1 MDQTPFTN
9 MAQDFGTAFGA
20 GTQSAVTSLLSAVAQ
35 PLMAC
40 VTLWIII
47 QGILVMR
54 GDMDARGG
62 ITRIIK
68 VAFVVGILTSSGLY
82 TTYVQNLFITVIPN
96 WFATA
101 AGGSA
106 TAINNTPATFDNM
119 WQVTEHTIETVAGQ
133 ISYYDIIDAVSL
145 AMIELVLM
153 VLLVVT
159 FAIYEFA
166 TIITGIMVAIGPIMI
181 VGYLFEATKGVTDRW
196 IGKLITYSLLVLLI
210 NITLNIVLVGEKAYM
225 RVILTQQ
232 ASGLAAVPVE
242 LKILIELA
250 MFFAMGAFI
259 IISLPAI
266 AATLGGGLGVSP
278 GAAIMNTISNIATGG
293 ASKAARM
300 AAPKP
305 KPKG

>member
-9 MAQDFGTAFGA
+9 MATNFGEAFGTGI
-20 GTQSAVTSLLSAVAQ
+20 QSSITSLLAAVAT

-54 GDMDARGG
+54 GEMDARGG

-68 VAFVVGILTSSGLY
+68 VALVVGILTSSGLF
-82 TTYVQNLFITVIPN
+82 TNYVQTLFMTTIPT

-101 AGGSA
+101 ASGSQA
-106 TAINNTPATFDNM
+106 IVTATPATFDNV
-119 WQVTEHTIETVAGQ
+119 WQVTEHTVETIGKQ
-133 ISYYDIIDAVSL
+133 IAIYDVVDAVSL
-145 AMIELVLM
+145 VLVELVMM

-159 FAIYEFA
+159 FAIYEFS
-166 TIITGIMVAIGPIMI
+166 IIVTGIIVAIGPIVI
-181 VGYLFEATKGVTDRW
+181 VGYLFEATKAVTHRW
-196 IGKLITYSLLVLLI
+196 IGMLITYSLLTLLI
-210 NITLNIVLVGEKAYM
+210 NVTLTIVLTGEKTYM
-225 RVILTQQ
+225 RYILTQQ
-232 ASGLAAVPVE
+232 SSGLAAVSVE

-266 AATLGGGLGVSP
+266 AATIGGGLGASP
-278 GAAIMNTISNIATGG
+278 GAAVLNAFTSLASSG
-293 ASKAARM
+293 ASKAVSM
-300 AAPKP
+300 ATRKP
-305 KPKG
+305 T

>member
-1 MDQTPFTN
+1 MDQTPFAN
-9 MAQDFGTAFGA
+9 MAADFGDAFGT
-20 GTQSAVTSLLSAVAQ
+20 GIQSSITALLAAVAT

-68 VAFVVGILTSSGLY
+68 VALVVGILTSSGLF
-82 TTYVQNLFITVIPN
+82 TSYVQTLFMTTIPN

-101 AGGSA
+101 AGGTQA
-106 TAINNTPATFDNM
+106 AIASTPATFDNM
-119 WQVTEHTIETVAGQ
+119 WQVTEHTVETVGQ
-133 ISYYDIIDAVSL
+133 QIAIYDIIDAVSL
-145 AMIELVLM
+145 VLIELVLM
-153 VLLVVT
+153 VLLIVT

-166 TIITGIMVAIGPIMI
+166 IIVTGIIVAIGPVVI
-181 VGYLFEATKGVTDRW
+181 VGYLFEATKAVTHRW
-196 IGKLITYSLLVLLI
+196 IGMLISYSLLTLLI
-210 NITLNIVLVGEKAYM
+210 NVTLAIVLAGEKNYM
-225 RVILTQQ
+225 RSILMQQ
-232 ASGLAAVPVE
+232 ASGLAAVSVE

-266 AATLGGGLGVSP
+266 AATIGGGLGTSP
-278 GAAIMNTISNIATGG
+278 GAAIMNAFTSLASSG
-293 ASKAARM
+293 ASKAVSM
-300 AAPKP
+300 ATRKP
-305 KPKG
+305 T